1 MPESIIEVRDL
12 VKRYGELI
20 AVDNI
25 SFDVFEGEI
34 FSLVGPN
41 GAGKTTTVEILE
53 CLRKPTSG
61 EAELFDLDVMEHEN
75 RIKGRIGVLPQEFN
89 TFERLSVE
97 ENVRLV
103 ADIYGSESSIKE
115 NLESLDLW
123 EVRDKKFEELSGG
136 MKRRVGIAMALISDP
151 ELLFL
156 DEPTTGL
163 DPQARRRMW
172 RTIDGLKEE
181 GVTVFLTTHY
191 MEEVEELSDR
201 AAIIL
206 NGKILSADDVGQL
219 VSRYGGDMKIV
230 VEDEHEARPLLK
242 EYADDVFIDDGGKL
256 VGTFKDR
263 EKVAQALLPLYEQL
277 PEESDVE
284 VVRPSM
290 DDVFLQVAGKRIDER
305 GELVE

>member
-12 VKRYGELI
+12 VKRYGELV
-20 AVDNI
+20 AVDHI

-61 EAELFDLDVMEHEN
+61 QAKLFGLNVVEN
-75 RIKGRIGVLPQEFN
+75 ESKIKEKIGVLPQEFN

-97 ENVRLV
+97 ENVGLV
-103 ADIYGSESSIKE
+103 ADIYGSDSDMRE
-115 NLESLDLW
+115 NLENLDLW
-123 EVRDKKFEELSGG
+123 EVRYQTFEELSGG
-136 MKRRVGIAMALISDP
+136 MKRRVGIAMALISNP

-163 DPQARRRMW
+163 DPQARRKLW
-172 RTIDGLKEE
+172 DTIKDLKER

-206 NGKILSADDVGQL
+206 NGKILSADDVENL
-219 VSRYGGDMKIV
+219 VRSYGGDMKIV
-230 VEDEHEARPLLK
+230 ADDEQQAASIME
-242 EYADDVFIDDGGKL
+242 EYADDVFVEDGGKL
-256 VGTFKDR
+256 VGIFKER
-263 EKVAQALLPLYEQL
+263 KKVARALLPLYEEL
-277 PEESDVE
+277 PEESEVE

-290 DDVFLQVAGKRIDER
+290 EDVFLQVAGKRIDER

>member
-12 VKRYGELI
+12 VKRYGELV
-20 AVDNI
+20 AVDHI

-61 EAELFDLDVMEHEN
+61 QAKLFGLNVVEN
-75 RIKGRIGVLPQEFN
+75 ESKIKEKIGVLPQEFN

-97 ENVRLV
+97 ENVGLV
-103 ADIYGSESSIKE
+103 ADIYGSDSDMRE
-115 NLESLDLW
+115 NLENLDLW
-123 EVRDKKFEELSGG
+123 EVRDQKFEELSGG
-136 MKRRVGIAMALISDP
+136 MKRRVGIAMALISNP

-163 DPQARRRMW
+163 DPQARRKLW
-172 RTIDGLKEE
+172 DTIKDLKER

-206 NGKILSADDVGQL
+206 NGKILSADDVENL
-219 VSRYGGDMKIV
+219 VRSYGGDMKIV
-230 VEDEHEARPLLK
+230 ADDEQQAASIME
-242 EYADDVFIDDGGKL
+242 EYADDVFVEDGGKL
-256 VGTFKDR
+256 VGIFKER
-263 EKVAQALLPLYEQL
+263 KKVARALLPLYEEL
-277 PEESDVE
+277 PEESEVE

-290 DDVFLQVAGKRIDER
+290 EDVFLQVAGKRIDER